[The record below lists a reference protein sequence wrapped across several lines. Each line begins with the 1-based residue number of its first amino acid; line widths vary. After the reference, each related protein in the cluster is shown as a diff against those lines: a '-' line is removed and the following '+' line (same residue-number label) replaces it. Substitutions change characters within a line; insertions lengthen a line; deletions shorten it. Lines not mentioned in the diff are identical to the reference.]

1 MRVIRI
7 QDLLLL
13 GRIRVLILLEC
24 ELDVLAFRSFDH

>member
-24 ELDVLAFRSFDH
+24 ELDILVFRSFDH

>member
-24 ELDVLAFRSFDH
+24 KLEILVFRSFDH

>member
-24 ELDVLAFRSFDH
+24 KLDVLVFRSFDR